1 MKRVSMETDYKVA
14 TDSVTLSI
22 IVGDAQIGSS
32 LVLRDGVELGRGE
45 INGLTIGK
53 GPEINGKTL
62 SIKSVVTDVND
73 ATNQTSVTYALSGG
87 IVEQRL
93 SQTATVDDEG
103 DSVIYRA
110 TIHLVT

>member
-14 TDSVTLSI
+14 TATVKLTV

-32 LVLRDGVELGRGE
+32 LVRLDAAELGRGD

-53 GPEINGKTL
+53 GPQTRGKTL

-73 ATNQTSVTYALSGG
+73 ATNHTSITYAISGG
-87 IVEQRL
+87 AADQMF
-93 SQTATVDDEG
+93 SQMAMVDEEG
-103 DSVIYRA
+103 DSVIYKA
-110 TIHLVT
+110 SIHLI